1 MDDIEVVLDSAA
13 IIGESPT
20 WSPDEAALY
29 WIDVKAPALYRY
41 DPATRAQRSWQ
52 VDADLG
58 GFALYPGA
66 QDVLVALRGG
76 LCKLSLA
83 SGALTKLLP
92 PPFDPATHRFNEGG
106 CDPSGR
112 FWIGVMFDP
121 LDPSSP
127 ALPASLHSFT
137 VANGLRYEPDEA
149 ELHNGMAWSAD
160 GGTMFLTHSNTRTI
174 YRFKVGPDGS
184 LSGRS
189 RFAAIPESLG
199 LPDGAAVDTDGGY
212 WCALHGGGRLRRF
225 RADGSFDR
233 DILLPVSQPTMCAF
247 GGEALDTLYVTSA
260 ADKLSVEQRQQEPL
274 AGALLRLRPGERG
287 IARRCT
293 LAGA

>member
-1 MDDIEVVLDSAA
+1 MDEIEVVVESGAT
-13 IIGESPT
+13 IGESPT

-29 WIDVKAPALYRY
+29 WIDVKAPALNRY
-41 DPATRAQRSWQ
+41 HPATGRQRRWQ

-66 QDVLVALRGG
+66 DAALVALRSG

-83 SGALTKLLP
+83 SGGLTRLLP
-92 PPFDPATHRFNEGG
+92 PPFDPATHRFNEGA

-121 LDPSSP
+121 LDPSRP

-137 VANGLRYEPDEA
+137 RADGLRAEPDEA

-160 GGTMFLTHSNTRTI
+160 GRTMFLTHSNARII
-174 YRFKVGPDGS
+174 YRFAVAPHGTLSRRSQFAS
-184 LSGRS
+184 L
-189 RFAAIPESLG
+189 PESLG
-199 LPDGAAVDTDGGY
+199 LPDGAAVDVEGGY

-225 RADGSFDR
+225 RADGSIDR
-233 DILLPVSQPTMCAF
+233 DVLLPVSQPTMCAF
-247 GGEALDTLYVTSA
+247 GGEALDTLYITSA
-260 ADKLSVEQRQQEPL
+260 ADKLTPSQRQQESL
-274 AGALLRLRPGERG
+274 AGALLRFRPGVRG
-287 IARRCT
+287 IARRST
-293 LAGA
+293 LA

>member
-1 MDDIEVVLDSAA
+1 MDEIEVVLDAA
-13 IIGESPT
+13 ATIGESPT

-29 WIDVKAPALYRY
+29 WIDEKAPALYRY
-41 DPATRAQRSWQ
+41 HPATGEQRSWP

-66 QDVLVALRGG
+66 EAALVALRGG

-83 SGALTKLLP
+83 SGALTRLLP
-92 PPFDPATHRFNEGG
+92 PPFDPATHRFNEGA

-137 VANGLRYEPDEA
+137 LANGLRHEPDEA
-149 ELHNGMAWSAD
+149 DLHNGMAWSAD
-160 GGTMFLTHSNTRTI
+160 GRTMFLTHSNKGII
-174 YRFKVGPDGS
+174 YRFAVALNGT

-189 RFAAIPESLG
+189 QFAAVPESLG
-199 LPDGAAVDTDGGY
+199 LPDGAAVDVEGGY

-225 RADGSFDR
+225 RADGSIDR
-233 DILLPVSQPTMCAF
+233 DVLLPVSQPTMCAF
-247 GGEALDTLYVTSA
+247 GGEALDTLYITSA
-260 ADKLSVEQRQQEPL
+260 ADKLSAVQRQQEPL
-274 AGALLRLRPGERG
+274 AGALLRFRPGERG
-287 IARRCT
+287 VLRRCT
-293 LAGA
+293 IA